1 MTYFDISFLARSTSA
16 NPEAIR
22 TRAEELDTLQSRL
35 LGRADDLDAD
45 FNHTASQFTDLM
57 AWNIRDLS
65 AEELQLWRDAGTAI
79 AYASSM
85 VEMWAQSV
93 EEFEEE
99 RSAQMSEWWEFLRTK
114 RAEIPDKYQG
124 QTITATYPEREGFG
138 WLGDENK
145 CRSVYDEVAAKAED
159 LKERERTNYQAFEN
173 HAEDVGDKLRQGPT
187 KENVQALIDAGIN
200 SWAFY
205 NLDPNHY
212 TMLVDNQELTEENA
226 EEWSEEL
233 EGYWSGHQPIDARY
247 HELMLM
253 MSMITTNAMQ
263 AQQGGT
269 GYRNEELDFL
279 RAFYDELEE
288 DPNPESMGVIGIPA
302 KMEGDHLSE
311 EEREHALGVLGDG
324 LLALSDE
331 RVGGGYDELPASVRS
346 VVDGP
351 DFSGVRAGGQYNQ
364 THTDWMER
372 AGYLDDLLSNSHED
386 FEGGAEFSTRMMDT
400 VSASL
405 VRIDALGG
413 DDSSMSGLLDVA
425 TRNEDANYAVLT
437 GDYPEG
443 VEGDLPWTE
452 ETADNVTDRIIGQLY
467 THEWG
472 DDGEAARGLTE
483 WIEDMSWSD
492 DEDER
497 RMAAG
502 AMDGLMETITSKEM
516 HDTLSGTGIEVELS
530 DGTKVPNAPFTAVN
544 GEVADGFAHL
554 FEVYIESFADE
565 EGLDGGHVDFGWER
579 GEEKQWEEERWDDD
593 SRMLAMSPSERLI
606 FLEYVMGNE
615 DSAVRAHT
623 AAAVYSAA
631 QTELYLESGNK
642 SETGANA
649 GVLQSLVD
657 AALHNEAVNRNLDL
671 EQEQA
676 MRKKLV
682 EGVANSGN
690 NALGLVPGVG
700 VVLQSG
706 GQFIAPELINEAF
719 NDYVS
724 VMSHEDSMTT
734 AIDIDYH
741 TSARVLAEVIERG
754 GGELPVIDGDIRIE
768 DAGGITP
775 QEVLERAGLLD
786 ERDGGYYI
794 DFEGEPGEDAPSSSE
809 VQEALNRFLDSSEVD
824 WTPGETHSGTVF
836 SSGFTGY
843 FSDYY
848 DPIQDQMRYTKDNI
862 AGLYEGVPAN
872 APSS

>member
-1 MTYFDISFLARSTSA
+1 MAYFDISFLARSTSA

-45 FNHTASQFTDLM
+45 FNYTATQFTDLM

-85 VEMWAQSV
+85 VQMWARHV
-93 EEFEEE
+93 EEFEKE
-99 RSAQMSEWWEFLRTK
+99 RSAQMSEWWEFLRAK

-159 LKERERTNYQAFEN
+159 LKERERVNYQAFEDN
-173 HAEDVGDKLRQGPT
+173 ADEIGDRLRQGPT

-212 TMLVDNQELTEENA
+212 TMLVDNRELTEENA
-226 EEWSEEL
+226 EEWAEEL
-233 EGYWSGHQPIDARY
+233 EGYWSGHQPIDERY

-302 KMEGDHLSE
+302 EMEGSHLSD

-351 DFSGVRAGGQYNQ
+351 DFSAVRAAGQYTQ
-364 THTDWMER
+364 THSDWMER

-400 VSASL
+400 VSSSL

-437 GDYPEG
+437 GEYPEG
-443 VEGDLPWTE
+443 VEGDLPWTG

-516 HDTLSGTGIEVELS
+516 HDTLSDTGIRVELS
-530 DGTKVPNAPFTAVN
+530 DGTEVPNAPFTAVN

-554 FEVYIESFADE
+554 FELYIESFAEE
-565 EGLDGGHVDFGWER
+565 EGIDGGHVDFGWER
-579 GEEKQWEEERWDDD
+579 GEEERWDDG
-593 SRMLAMSPSERLI
+593 SRTLAMSPSERLV

-631 QTELYLESGNK
+631 QTELYLESGK
-642 SETGANA
+642 EVETGANA

-671 EQEQA
+671 EQEEA

-724 VMSHEDSMTT
+724 VMSHEDSRTT
-734 AIDIDYH
+734 AIDVEYY
-741 TSARVLAEVIERG
+741 TSVRVLSEVIERG
-754 GGELPVIDGDIRIE
+754 GGELPIIDADIRIG
-768 DAGGITP
+768 DAGGVTP

-786 ERDGGYYI
+786 ERGGEYRI
-794 DFEGEPGEDAPSSSE
+794 DFENEPGEDAPSSSE
-809 VQEALNRFLDSSEVD
+809 VQQALNSFLESSEVD
-824 WTPGETHSGTVF
+824 WTRGATYSGTDF
-836 SSGFTGY
+836 SSNFTTY
-843 FSDYY
+843 FGRFY
-848 DPIQDQMRYTKDNI
+848 DPIQDQMRYSKDNI
-862 AGLYEGVPAN
+862 EGLYEGVPAD

>member
-1 MTYFDISFLARSTSA
+1 MATFDLTFQPRTTTA

-22 TRAEELDTLQSRL
+22 ARMEDLDILQARL
-35 LGRADDLDAD
+35 LGRADDLTGQFGSAA
-45 FNHTASQFTDLM
+45 TQFTDLIG
-57 AWNIRDLS
+57 WNIKGLS
-65 AEELQLWRDAGTAI
+65 EEDYQYWKDAGVAI
-79 AYASSM
+79 TYAASKI
-85 VEMWAQSV
+85 EQWAQYV
-93 EEFEEE
+93 EEFKDE
-99 RSAQMSEWWEFLRTK
+99 RETQNSEWFDFRTAK
-114 RAEIPDKYQG
+114 EGEIPVDFQG
-124 QTITATYPEREGFG
+124 QTITATHPERGGLFG
-138 WLGDENK
+138 ISDASK
-145 CRSVYDEVAAKAED
+145 CRDIYDEVAAKLTE
-159 LKERERTNYQAFEN
+159 LQERERTNYRKFEE
-173 HAEDVGDKLRQGPT
+173 HAEEVAEDLREGPT
-187 KENVQALIDAGIN
+187 KANVQDLIDAGIN

-205 NLDPNHY
+205 NLDPNRY
-212 TMLVDNQELTEENA
+212 TMLVDGRELTEENA
-226 EEWSEEL
+226 EEWAEEL
-233 EGYWSGHQPIDARY
+233 GDYWSGHQPIDERY

-288 DPNPESMGVIGIPA
+288 DPNPGYIGVIGIPA
-302 KMEGDHLSE
+302 EMKGDHLSD

-331 RVGGGYDELPASVRS
+331 RVGGGYDDLPASVKS

-351 DFSGVRAGGQYNQ
+351 DFSGVRAGGQYTPTNSG
-364 THTDWMER
+364 WMEQ
-372 AGYLDDLLSNSHED
+372 AGYLNDLLSNSHED
-386 FEGGAEFSTRMMDT
+386 FEGGAEFSTRMMGT

-405 VRIDALGG
+405 TRIDALGG
-413 DDSSMSGLLDVA
+413 DDSSMSGLLGVA

-437 GDYPEG
+437 GEYPEG

-472 DDGEAARGLTE
+472 DDGEAARDLTE

-492 DEDER
+492 EEDER

-502 AMDGLMETITSKEM
+502 AMDGLMETITSKDM
-516 HDTLSGTGIEVELS
+516 HDTLSDTGIEVELS
-530 DGTKVPNAPFTAVN
+530 DGTEVPNAPFTAVN

-554 FEVYIESFADE
+554 FELYIESFADE
-565 EGLDGGHVDFGWER
+565 EGIDGGHVDFGWER
-579 GEEKQWEEERWDDD
+579 GEEDLWDDD
-593 SRMLAMSPSERLI
+593 SRTLAMSPAERLI

-623 AAAVYSAA
+623 AATVYSAA
-631 QTELYLESGNK
+631 QTELYLENGNR

-671 EQEQA
+671 EQEEA

-690 NALGLVPGVG
+690 NALSLVPGVG
-700 VVLQSG
+700 VVLQST
-706 GQFIAPELINEAF
+706 GQFLAPEIINQAF
-719 NDYVS
+719 DDYLS

-734 AIDIDYH
+734 AIDVDYY
-741 TSARVLAEVIERG
+741 TSAKVFSEVIERG

-768 DAGGITP
+768 DAGGATP
-775 QEVLERAGLLD
+775 QEVLERAGLLG
-786 ERDGGYYI
+786 ERDGEYYI
-794 DFEGEPGEDAPSSSE
+794 DFGGEPGEDAPSSSE

-824 WTPGETHSGTVF
+824 WTPGETHSGTDF
-836 SSGFTGY
+836 SSNFTDY

-862 AGLYEGVPAN
+862 EGLYEGVPAG